1 MSGKYSD
8 THYDSK
14 EDLKGYF
21 DLIAELGE
29 VRAKFYAQPW
39 VKAILAAR
47 DEDNRN
53 KVAHEGREYTVS
65 QTRYYMAR
73 KFINCLSDNGTG
85 DVRLCGYTLI
95 SGDN

>member
-1 MSGKYSD
+1 MSSKYVD
-8 THYDSK
+8 AHYDSK

-21 DLIAELGE
+21 DLIDELDT

-47 DEDNRN
+47 DADNRN
-53 KVAHEGREYTVS
+53 KVAHEGREYIVS

-73 KFINCLSDNGTG
+73 KFVNRLSDNGRG

>member
-1 MSGKYSD
+1 MSSKYSD
-8 THYDSK
+8 KHYDSK

-21 DLIAELGE
+21 DLMDELDA

-53 KVAHEGREYTVS
+53 KVAHEGREYIVS
-65 QTRYYMAR
+65 QTRYFMAR
-73 KFINCLSDNGTG
+73 KFTNALSDANG
-85 DVRLCGYTLI
+85 DVRLCGYALI

>member
-1 MSGKYSD
+1 MSGKHSD
-8 THYDSK
+8 KHYDSK

-21 DLIAELGE
+21 DLMNELDE

-47 DEDNRN
+47 DADSRN
-53 KVAHEGREYTVS
+53 KVAHEGREYVVS

-73 KFINCLSDNGTG
+73 KFVNRLGDING

>member
-1 MSGKYSD
+1 MSGKHSD
-8 THYDSK
+8 KHYDSK

-21 DLIAELGE
+21 DLMDELDA

-47 DEDNRN
+47 DADNRN
-53 KVAHEGREYTVS
+53 KVVYEGRVYTVS
-65 QTRYYMAR
+65 QTRCYMAR
-73 KFINCLSDNGTG
+73 MFINHLSDDGTG

-95 SGDN
+95 SGGN